1 MWTVLETLGMLK
13 YEPKWGERGGNDLAF
28 YCQSSVGTIPF
39 QGRVFLLLTFCK
51 QNSSL
56 QQLLSHMATV
66 CLSTNCPR
74 ANSMIKRSWPH
85 GLEKVEHELGIGCY
99 HNFHHKISARKGGKG
114 VCSGVCSGL
123 CFWIF
128 YIVVVPLLVVII
140 GVDDVDVVDALFS
153 AGKFV
158 FEVIS
163 TALPSAHA
171 ACRRP
176 VSFLRMMQHWIMAP
190 GFQPKERPAN

>member
-1 MWTVLETLGMLK
+1 MLWSLFWTLFLDFLYSSGSTMLF
-13 YEPKWGERGGNDLAF
+13 D
-28 YCQSSVGTIPF
+28 
-39 QGRVFLLLTFCK
+39 
-51 QNSSL
+51 
-56 QQLLSHMATV
+56 
-66 CLSTNCPR
+66 
-74 ANSMIKRSWPH
+74 
-85 GLEKVEHELGIGCY
+85 
-99 HNFHHKISARKGGKG
+99 
-114 VCSGVCSGL
+114 
-123 CFWIF
+123 
-128 YIVVVPLLVVII
+128 
-140 GVDDVDVVDALFS
+140 GVDVVDVVDALFS